1 MNKTKVVIAGL
12 GGIAQ
17 IAHLPIISKFGDIEI
32 AAVCDVDRGKSKF
45 IAEKY
50 KVKKYYTDYEK
61 MLKDVESG
69 CMIVATPTST
79 HRDVA
84 IAGLEA
90 GLNVLVEKPLARNSA
105 EAQKIVDARRKGKN
119 QLMVGMNN
127 RFRPDFMMQRSFVSS
142 NELGEIFYIR
152 AGFVRKRSTVEKWG
166 LDPQQSGG
174 GVFID
179 LGIVVLDI
187 ALWLLK
193 FPKVKSVSAVN
204 YYHKF
209 KTVEDT
215 SLLLIKFENGATVN
229 LESSWTLH
237 RENDVFYCNVFGTE
251 GSSSVNPLRIYKRM
265 HGTLVNVTP
274 VKLEK
279 PANMFIRSYEYE
291 LQHFFN
297 SLKPDSEVISNGE
310 EALARQKVTDAIYRS
325 AISGKEVF
333 LK

>member
-12 GGIAQ
+12 GGISQ
-17 IAHLPIISKFGDIEI
+17 IAHLPIISKLSDVEI
-32 AAVCDVDRGKSKF
+32 AAVCDTDKGKSKF
-45 IAEKY
+45 VAEKY

-61 MLKDVESG
+61 MLNEIESD
-69 CMIVATPTST
+69 CMVVATPTST
-79 HRDVA
+79 HKDVA

-90 GLNVLVEKPLARNSA
+90 GLKVLVEKPLARNSA
-105 EAQKIVDARRKGKN
+105 EAQKIVDARKKGKN

-127 RFRPDFMMQRSFVSS
+127 RFRPDFMMQRSFVSTG
-142 NELGEIFYIR
+142 ELGEIFYIR
-152 AGFVRKRSTVEKWG
+152 AGFVRKRSTVEKWA
-166 LDPQQSGG
+166 LDPAQSGG

-187 ALWLLK
+187 AQWLLK
-193 FPKVKSVSAVN
+193 FAKVKSVSAVN
-204 YYHKF
+204 YFHKF
-209 KTVEDT
+209 KSVEDT
-215 SLLLIKFENGATVN
+215 SLVLIKFVNGATVS

-297 SLKPDSEVISNGE
+297 SLKPDADVISNGE
-310 EALARQKVTDAIYRS
+310 EALARQNVTDSIYKS
-325 AISGKEVF
+325 AKTGKEIF